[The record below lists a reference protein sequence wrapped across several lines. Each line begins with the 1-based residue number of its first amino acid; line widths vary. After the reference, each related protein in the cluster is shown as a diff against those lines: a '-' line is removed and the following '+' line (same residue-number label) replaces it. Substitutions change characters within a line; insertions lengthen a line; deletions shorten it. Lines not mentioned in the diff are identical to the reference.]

1 MFRKIL
7 CGIAITITATTLHAD
22 VRPFA
27 SLGYDTGG
35 DKLSTAYYISG
46 KEQKITA
53 GAGLIAEVGG
63 AVGLG
68 SNMDTQLSVGYK
80 IDNAEASNGNLKFKR
95 VYLNALGVYSFGKY
109 SAGAGVTYHLNPMLT
124 GDGILKDTSVDF
136 ENALGGIVQ
145 GGYSVSRQGTAGL
158 RATFINYE
166 ASKGSKSVD
175 GNAIGLFY
183 THKF

>member
-1 MFRKIL
+1 MFKKIL
-7 CGIAITITATTLHAD
+7 CGLAITASATALQAD
-22 VRPFA
+22 IRPLA
-27 SLGYDTGG
+27 SLGYDFGG
-35 DKLSTAYYISG
+35 DKLGTANYVSG

-53 GAGLIAEVGG
+53 GAGLIAEAGG
-63 AVGLG
+63 AIGLG
-68 SNMDTQLSVGYK
+68 SNMDAQVSVGYK

-109 SAGAGVTYHLNPMLT
+109 SAGAGITYHLNPMLT
-124 GDGILKDTSVDF
+124 GAGVLNGVSVDF
-136 ENALGGIVQ
+136 DNSLGGIVQ

-158 RATFINYE
+158 RATIINYKV
-166 ASKGSKSVD
+166 SNTGKSVD

>member
-7 CGIAITITATTLHAD
+7 CGLAITISATTLHAD

-27 SLGYDTGG
+27 SLGFDFGG
-35 DKLSTAYYISG
+35 DKLDTAYYVSG

-63 AVGLG
+63 AIGLG
-68 SNMDTQLSVGYK
+68 SSMDTQLSVGYK

-95 VYLNALGVYSFGKY
+95 VYFNALGVYSFGKY

-124 GDGILKDTSVDF
+124 GDGILNNTSVGF
-136 ENALGGIVQ
+136 ENAVGGIVQ
-145 GGYSVSRQGTAGL
+145 GGYSVSRQGTAGV

-166 ASKGSKSVD
+166 ASKGGKTVD
-175 GNAIGLFY
+175 GNAVGLFY